1 MRKLGIGEY
10 SRKARGMT
18 ITMPKDGYPRGFVR
32 VSGADEGRTHNLLD
46 ATEALS
52 QLSYCPQN
60 QLRRSILALESYTVS
75 LVSPT
80 GPGKVL
86 PRYFSSSIGAA
97 RLVGFPHTQ

>member
-1 MRKLGIGEY
+1 MEGYCMRKLGIGEY

-52 QLSYCPQN
+52 QLSYCPMN
-60 QLRRSILALESYTVS
+60 QVGDGNFAL
-75 LVSPT
+75 
-80 GPGKVL
+80 
-86 PRYFSSSIGAA
+86 
-97 RLVGFPHTQ
+97 

>member
-52 QLSYCPQN
+52 QLSYRPQFAG
-60 QLRRSILALESYTVS
+60 I
-75 LVSPT
+75 VSPEGDVVFLTT
-80 GPGKVL
+80 GGMNWQGGGILKP
-86 PRYFSSSIGAA
+86 PASASIGH
-97 RLVGFPHTQ
+97 G